1 MTLPVFMFVV
11 LKARTEQLFR
21 SYYFIKKFRYQL
33 RRETRDPIEFR
44 YTLTTLKIAVRFLS
58 ELTPD
63 KLKLSAGESVPQ
75 LEMERKHAST
85 QTAPRETELEERI
98 VLRYTGPVD
107 VAFLLARP
115 EALEA
120 VLEDYSALRAFYA
133 GSG

>member
-1 MTLPVFMFVV
+1 MTLPLFMFVV

-44 YTLTTLKIAVRFLS
+44 YTLTTLKIAIRFLS

-63 KLKLSAGESVPQ
+63 KLKLSAGESIPQ
-75 LEMERKHAST
+75 LETERKHAST
-85 QTAPRETELEERI
+85 QTAPRETELQERI

-107 VAFLLARP
+107 VALLLARP